1 MTRLSL
7 DLCKVLPVWVH
18 AHRATCFHA
27 FTGLNVAQLTNSE
40 DHASGG
46 CGLFWMQGTVREFVW
61 W

>member
-1 MTRLSL
+1 
-7 DLCKVLPVWVH
+7 VH